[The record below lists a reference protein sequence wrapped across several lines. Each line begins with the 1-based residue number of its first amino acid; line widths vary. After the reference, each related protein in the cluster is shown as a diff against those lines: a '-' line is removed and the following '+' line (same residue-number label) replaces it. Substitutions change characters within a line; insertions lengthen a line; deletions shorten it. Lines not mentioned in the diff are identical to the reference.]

1 MKNWQFIITVGSL
14 AIGII
19 AFVWGVLWMMMAKDL
34 VDKTAIQ
41 EQELIQYKWE
51 LEQVPYIC
59 KGEEYEG

>member
-1 MKNWQFIITVGSL
+1 MKNWQFILTVGSL

-19 AFVWGVLWMMMAKDL
+19 AFTWGVLWMIMAKDL

-41 EQELIQYKWE
+41 EQEIIQYKWE